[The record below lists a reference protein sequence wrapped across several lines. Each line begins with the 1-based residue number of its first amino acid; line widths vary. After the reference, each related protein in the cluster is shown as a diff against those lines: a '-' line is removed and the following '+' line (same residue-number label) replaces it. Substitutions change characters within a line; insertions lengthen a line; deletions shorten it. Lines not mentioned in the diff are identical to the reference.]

1 MLNYQRVPFFMVF
14 HVNPTPSHGPNG
26 HCNGAASIT
35 KLPAPGG
42 LSATAPGTRSKWGI
56 CSWKIHRNGGYSI
69 ARYTCGPM
77 YVCINMHGIGSWVR
91 KWLFLAI
98 YYWLTVVHIQVGIAV
113 LLVCLEQNAQHLLTF
128 QNFHGHVRPRSG
140 KDQMNFR
147 AALRQATTSTRSH

>member
-1 MLNYQRVPFFMVF
+1 MSTPPHPMA
-14 HVNPTPSHGPNG
+14 PTAIVTEPRPSPSSRAGW
-26 HCNGAASIT
+26 S
-35 KLPAPGG
+35 
-42 LSATAPGTRSKWGI
+42 SATAPGTRSKWGI